1 MVKSNSRTQ
10 QPKSRGRRRTN
21 NAQAAPGV
29 YAPATSSTELKS
41 YYEQNGNF
49 QLYHNT
55 PALYFNLSNMLNQIT
70 TGTGFNNRI
79 GTKIHVKT
87 LDVLMVFNN
96 KFDRTNVCYRVVLF
110 AAPSTTSTDS
120 ASELIHGGQFSGLPV
135 IQNAVLLHDAA
146 FPLNQ
151 GSSQSAGVQ
160 KERSHSHRASIA
172 INRAVV
178 YNTDGNCA
186 TRIIGFVCAYDAFG
200 TLTTDNIASVAQTS
214 WRVTYTD
221 E

>member
-10 QPKSRGRRRTN
+10 QPKSRRRRN
-21 NAQAAPGV
+21 GNAQAAPGV
-29 YAPATSSTELKS
+29 YAPATSSTELKA
-41 YYEQNGNF
+41 YYESNSNF

-55 PALYFNLSNMLNQIT
+55 PAVYFNLSNLLNQIT

-79 GTKIHVKT
+79 GNKIHVKK
-87 LDVLMVFNN
+87 LDLLMVINN
-96 KFDRTNVCYRVVLF
+96 KFDRTNVCYRFLLF
-110 AAPSTTSTDS
+110 AAPATTGTDG
-120 ASELIHGGQFSGLPV
+120 ANELFHSGAFTGLPV
-135 IQNAVLLHDAA
+135 IQNAVLLHDTA

-160 KERSHSHRASIA
+160 KERSHIHRASIA

-186 TRIIGFVCAYDAFG
+186 TRLIGWVVAYDAFG
-200 TLTTDNIASVAQTS
+200 TLTTDNIASVSQTS
-214 WRVTYTD
+214 WRITFTD